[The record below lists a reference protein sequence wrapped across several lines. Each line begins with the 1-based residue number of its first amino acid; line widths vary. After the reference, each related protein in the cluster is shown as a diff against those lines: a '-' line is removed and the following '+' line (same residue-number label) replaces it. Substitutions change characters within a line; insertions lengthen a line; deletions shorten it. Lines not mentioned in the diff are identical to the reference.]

1 MANTATRTVRS
12 ICPYCG
18 VGCGLLL
25 KAEDGRLVGLSPDP
39 DHPVSRGTLCPKGA
53 TAHEFVHHPD
63 RLQKPLLRRKG
74 ELVEVSWDEAY
85 DYIVREVQRIRQ
97 EHGPDSLAV
106 ISSTRSTVEENYLA
120 QKFARAVLG
129 TNNVDQCQ
137 RICHSAT
144 VTGLSAVLGAGAMSN
159 AVREFRDPGPRV
171 LMVVGAN
178 PAGSH
183 PIIWSVWMKPALRNG
198 TKLVVIDPR
207 RTEVVKE
214 AERIGAFVLHLPV
227 RPGSE
232 VALFHAMAHH
242 ILENGLHDERYI
254 QERCENF
261 EAFAEAVKRYPPER
275 VEALVGVPS
284 AKIREAAELYATH
297 KPASIAYGI
306 GITEHRTGVDNVQA
320 LANLALI
327 TGNLGVPSGGLNA
340 LRGQNDVQGATD
352 MVRPESL
359 PGYQR
364 WDDPE
369 AVKKF
374 EEAWG
379 VPLPVPQ
386 GPSEFLFL
394 YCSHMWDR
402 ALQGKLKGLYCI
414 GEDVAVSEGN
424 TRKVEEALQRLE
436 LLIVQDI
443 FPTRTMEFAHVVLP
457 AASFAEKEGTFVNT
471 ERRVQRVH
479 KAIEP
484 VGESKPDWQ
493 ILCEL
498 AQRLG
503 YPMRYESAEE
513 IFEEIRRL
521 VPLYAGMTYE
531 RLERERGLQWPC
543 PSEDHPGTPTL
554 HVGRFVRPGGKARLT
569 AVDYRPPAEEPDEA
583 YPFILTTGRTFLQY
597 NAGTMSR
604 RTRAGKAE
612 PENFVQINPK
622 DAERL
627 EIRNGDRVRV
637 KTRRGELV
645 VKAKVADIREG
656 VIWMPLHYAESP
668 TNVLTNDAIDP
679 VCGITELKACAARV
693 EPLAA

>member
-1 MANTATRTVRS
+1 MTAEKTVRTVKS

-18 VGCGLLL
+18 VGCGVLL
-25 KAEDGRLVGLSPDP
+25 KAENGRLVGLSPDP
-39 DHPVSRGTLCPKGA
+39 EHPISRGTLCPKGA

-63 RLQKPLLRRKG
+63 RLTKPLLRKGG
-74 ELVEVSWDEAY
+74 ELVEVSWEEAY
-85 DYIVREVQRIRQ
+85 DYIVREIQRLQR
-97 EHGPDSLAV
+97 EYGPDSLAV
-106 ISSTRSTVEENYLA
+106 ISSTRATVEENYLA
-120 QKFARAVLG
+120 QKFARAVLR

-144 VTGLSAVLGAGAMSN
+144 VTGLSAVLGTGAMSN
-159 AVREFRDPGPRV
+159 SIREFREPGPKV
-171 LMVVGAN
+171 LMIVGAN

-183 PIIWSVWMKPALRNG
+183 PIIWSVWMKPALRDG
-198 TKLVVIDPR
+198 TKLIVLDPR
-207 RTEVVKE
+207 RTEVVRE
-214 AERIGAFVLHLPV
+214 AERIGAEVLHLPI

-232 VALFHAMAHH
+232 VALFHAMAYH
-242 ILENGLHDERYI
+242 ILENRLHDERYI
-254 QERCENF
+254 EERCENF
-261 EAFAEAVKRYPPER
+261 EAFQETVRRYPPER
-275 VEALVGVPS
+275 VEAIVGVP
-284 AKIREAAELYATH
+284 ARLIRRAAELYATH

-327 TGNLGVPSGGLNA
+327 TGNLGRTGGGLNA

-359 PGYQR
+359 PGYQP

-369 AVKKF
+369 VIAHF

-386 GPSEFLFL
+386 GPSEYLFL

-414 GEDVAVSEGN
+414 GEDVALSEGN
-424 TRKVEEALQRLE
+424 TRKVERALRSLE

-443 FPTRTMEFAHVVLP
+443 FPTQTMEYAHVVLP

-471 ERRVQRVH
+471 ERRVQRLH
-479 KAIEP
+479 QAIEP
-484 VGESKPDWQ
+484 LGESKPDWV
-493 ILCEL
+493 ILSEL

-503 YPMRYESAEE
+503 YPMRYRSAEE

-531 RLERERGLQWPC
+531 RLEREQGLQWPC
-543 PSEDHPGTPTL
+543 PDETHPGTPTL
-554 HVGRFVRPGGKARLT
+554 HVGRFPRGKARLT
-569 AVDYRPPAEEPDEA
+569 AVDYRPPAEEPDEE
-583 YPFILTTGRTFLQY
+583 YPFVLTTGRTFLQY

-604 RTRAGKAE
+604 RTRAGKGD
-612 PENFVQINPK
+612 PENFVQISSA
-622 DAERL
+622 DAEKL
-627 EIRNGDRVRV
+627 GISHGDLVRV

-645 VKAKVADIREG
+645 VKAQITDIREG

-693 EPLAA
+693 EPVEG